1 MIALTSVVRPCRDVR
16 YRIIG
21 GEAVV
26 VRQDAAE
33 IVVLNE
39 TGARVLELMDG
50 ILSVAAIVDTI
61 AEEFDAP
68 YPDIE
73 RDVMAFIG
81 ELMDLGATEPVTS

>member
-16 YRIIG
+16 YRIID